1 MVEAHR
7 YIEESISDSVAA
19 SERSGSIG
27 WKTGDVMIFTELDR
41 FGRNVMDV
49 RKTVEQLAGA
59 NVRVHYL
66 ALGGVSLTD
75 MLSRPWPSSSGICSS
90 SVLRVLSRQKRKA
103 NVLGA
108 RHRFRRNIINWQ
120 DAGFLRV
127 PAFLRWPENL
137 IQGGRN
143 C

>member
-90 SVLRVLSRQKRKA
+90 SVLIRVLSGQKRKA

-120 DAGFLRV
+120 DTGFQRV
-127 PAFLRWPENL
+127 PAFLRWPE
-137 IQGGRN
+137 I
-143 C
+143 